1 MTLYVG
7 LRNYTDIKS
16 GLRVRKD
23 EPVELSDADAARLPS
38 DVIGPASDL
47 VAQPTVSPLVG
58 ERGPEMVTFGPEPD
72 IKIDLGADELSQKPN
87 RKRTAQKDRT

>member
-7 LRNYTDIKS
+7 LRNYTDIQL

-23 EPVELSDADAARLPS
+23 ETIEVADADAARLPG
-38 DVIGPASDL
+38 DVIGPAGKSVVVPAPMPQINNL
-47 VAQPTVSPLVG
+47 A
-58 ERGPEMVTFGPEPD
+58 PEPD
-72 IKIDLGADELSQKPN
+72 IEIDLGADDLSQKPN